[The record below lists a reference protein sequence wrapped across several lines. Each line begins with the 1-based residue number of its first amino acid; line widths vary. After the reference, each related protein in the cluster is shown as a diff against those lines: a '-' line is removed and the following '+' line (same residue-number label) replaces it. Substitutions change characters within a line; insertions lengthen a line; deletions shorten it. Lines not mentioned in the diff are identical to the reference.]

1 VGFNWGAGDRLRV
14 DLGFFFNSTFLI
26 LSDSTST
33 TTGKNIQP
41 IEGLKCPN
49 DRDPPYL
56 YHP

>member
-1 VGFNWGAGDRLRV
+1 MGFNWGAGDRLRV

-41 IEGLKCPN
+41 IEGLKCQN
-49 DRDPPYL
+49 DPPYL